1 MPDHS
6 TETLSDHDLSTL
18 AVLMADD
25 PKFAAK
31 LADMIAEKVG
41 EKLFDGGFNV
51 AGIEIRLD
59 KIDRKLS
66 DHDGRFDT
74 IDQKHPAI
82 FAQGMNSTPESF
94 ERSTSGWIPSTA
106 ILASTPTRAGRNDSA
121 EQGPG
126 PGKKSFDMKPMLDPK
141 RDLKGATPETL
152 VRALFRR
159 TEPLR
164 SPRPRVKP
172 VVRDKAAVGQ
182 VAPHKPRQGRT
193 HLRKGV

>member
-74 IDQKHPAI
+74 IDQNI
-82 FAQGMNSTPESF
+82 Q
-94 ERSTSGWIPSTA
+94 RSS
-106 ILASTPTRAGRNDSA
+106 R
-121 EQGPG
+121 
-126 PGKKSFDMKPMLDPK
+126 
-141 RDLKGATPETL
+141 
-152 VRALFRR
+152 
-159 TEPLR
+159 
-164 SPRPRVKP
+164 
-172 VVRDKAAVGQ
+172 KA
-182 VAPHKPRQGRT
+182 
-193 HLRKGV
+193 